1 MKLFLRTLAG
11 FLVLACLGSV
21 LAIGAG
27 ISEQSVAGALDET
40 TTTTSSK
47 ATTTTAA
54 PTTTTKPTTTTTIR
68 SERTSTLG
76 SIATPGISV
85 SEIPAFGESMVQVA
99 TGVAA
104 IVGVGPNPSEAPA
117 LVTSLG
123 QFQELFPDTSQSLE
137 ASVQQFFT
145 NGGSQALIK
154 GASGS
159 NSSALLSAIG
169 ESLPVGAD
177 LLIVADL
184 YALPQSEWSSV
195 AVAMGRA
202 ASASLA
208 IALVDPPQSVVA
220 QVALPTGSLSALTS
234 LGTEL
239 RAASGAAARSI
250 LLFASNVVN
259 ESGSTLPVSPYF
271 AGLIAATDVNDG
283 FWNAPNGFGNT
294 FSAVRP
300 QFASTRPQD
309 GLLLES
315 GMSPLMYIPG
325 RGTAV
330 LSDRLLSSMS
340 DYLSVERTLNTIQ
353 ATINVGMQ
361 SYVFAANDATTWATV
376 TQAISGY
383 LTSLF
388 TQGALQGSTASDAFS
403 VACGLGSTMTPDD
416 VLNGFMVI
424 SVAVAIEPP
433 GEFDRMTFTQTMGT
447 SD

>member
-27 ISEQSVAGALDET
+27 VSEQSVAGALDET

-68 SERTSTLG
+68 SERTSNLG
-76 SIATPGISV
+76 STATPGVSIS
-85 SEIPAFGESMVQVA
+85 ELPAFGESMVQVA

-104 IVGVGPNPSEAPA
+104 IIGVGPNPSEAPV

-177 LLIVADL
+177 ILIVADL

-330 LSDRLLSSMS
+330 LSDRLLSGPS

-361 SYVFAANDATTWATV
+361 SFVFAANDATTWATV

-383 LTSLF
+383 LTGLF

-403 VACGLGSTMTPDD
+403 VACGLGSTMTSDD

-424 SVAVAIEPP
+424 SVAVAIEHP

>member
-1 MKLFLRTLAG
+1 MKLILRILPG
-11 FLVLACLGSV
+11 FFVLACLGSA
-21 LAIGAG
+21 LAIGADFSG
-27 ISEQSVAGALDET
+27 QSAAGALDET

-47 ATTTTAA
+47 AT
-54 PTTTTKPTTTTTIR
+54 TTTTKPTTTTTIR

-76 SIATPGISV
+76 STATPGVSI
-85 SEIPAFGESMVQVA
+85 SEIPAFGESLVQIA
-99 TGVAA
+99 TGVTA
-104 IVGVGPNPSEAPA
+104 IIGAGPNPTAAPV

-123 QFQELFPDTSQSLE
+123 QFQELFPDRSLSLE
-137 ASVQQFFT
+137 ASVKQFFT

-159 NSSALLSAIG
+159 DSSALLSAIG

-184 YALPQSEWSSV
+184 YALPQSEWSTV

-239 RAASGAAARSI
+239 RAASGADARSI
-250 LLFASNVVN
+250 LLFASNVVD
-259 ESGSTLPVSPYF
+259 ESGATLPVSPYF
-271 AGLIAATDVNDG
+271 AGLLSATDANDG
-283 FWNAPNGFGNT
+283 FWNTPNGFGNT

-309 GLLLES
+309 SSLIES

-330 LSDRLLSSMS
+330 LSDRLLSGMS

-353 ATINVGMQ
+353 ATITAGLQ
-361 SYVFAANDATTWATV
+361 SYVFAANDASTWATV

-388 TQGALQGSTASDAFS
+388 AQGALQGSTASDSFA
-403 VACGLGSTMTPDD
+403 VACGLGSTMTSDD

-424 SVAVAIEPP
+424 SVAVAIEHP

>member
-27 ISEQSVAGALDET
+27 VSEQSVAGALDET

-76 SIATPGISV
+76 SIATPGVSI

-104 IVGVGPNPSEAPA
+104 IIGVGPNPSEAPV

-330 LSDRLLSSMS
+330 LSDRLLSGPS

-361 SYVFAANDATTWATV
+361 SFVFAANDATTWATV

-383 LTSLF
+383 LTGLF
-388 TQGALQGSTASDAFS
+388 TQGALQGSAASDAFS
-403 VACGLGSTMTPDD
+403 VACGLGSTMTSDD

-424 SVAVAIEPP
+424 SVAVAIEHP